1 MTNGLG
7 WATKMEYSFRNKE
20 RTKEEEFA
28 QAMADEVWLTE
39 KQLVEE
45 MPFFKKSWVKK
56 KGYKLHP
63 RRVIMKNKE
72 GDEVSRGKRYFPR
85 NAILK
90 KLRES
95 TITDQDL
102 GWSIYNYR
110 LNGGKVEVGGYDLF
124 SKEWQKGLSID
135 EIVYQ
140 RITLIKSKESPSV

>member
-1 MTNGLG
+1 MG
-7 WATKMEYSFRNKE
+7 WDGQLKWNILFAIRSELKRN
-20 RTKEEEFA
+20 EEFA
-28 QAMADEVWLTE
+28 HAMADEVWLTE

-102 GWSIYNYR
+102 GWSIYYYR

>member
-1 MTNGLG
+1 MG
-7 WATKMEYSFRNKE
+7 WDGQLKWNILFAIRSELKKN
-20 RTKEEEFA
+20 EEFA

-39 KQLVEE
+39 KKLVEE

-72 GDEVSRGKRYFPR
+72 GDEVGRGKRFFPR

-110 LNGGKVEVGGYDLF
+110 LNGGKVEVGGFDLF
-124 SKEWQKGLSID
+124 SNKWRDGLSID
-135 EIVYQ
+135 EIIYH
-140 RITLIKSKESPSV
+140 L